1 LGEFFLLTGRKLP
14 NFSNEPLQIKI
25 SRRHLIRNNHH
36 SGLKAKHFI
45 LSPDNPVSAAILL
58 VISHQKLME
67 GYRKSFLYYNKS
79 GECLRESVEGYR
91 KSGGS
96 LRESGEG
103 FRKSVWGYHQSAF
116 DLERFDLNREQ
127 IDLMT

>member
-1 LGEFFLLTGRKLP
+1 
-14 NFSNEPLQIKI
+14 
-25 SRRHLIRNNHH
+25 
-36 SGLKAKHFI
+36 
-45 LSPDNPVSAAILL
+45 
-58 VISHQKLME
+58 ME

-116 DLERFDLNREQ
+116 DLEPFDLNREQ